1 MLKIRLTGHLIL
13 DLQGVFSLKKGGYKD
28 MMRKLLTFLKIL
40 ITAVAVILLFTA
52 CQQFLEDPEDFL
64 SYWASE
70 TFVKNHS
77 IGSAHRPDGAGVPCV
92 AFSASVDITL
102 TVHNPKG
109 FSFVMP
115 TSSAPAGI
123 VEFKELSPQP
133 DAGTDYDLI
142 QTGSGTLKLTY
153 NPSLLRKYEQGSRS
167 LNPTITLKATDGR
180 VFKKTYTFGIKSNT
194 PPPKPEIIIA
204 KTNTSPSKYVL
215 CLKFNSTEMTTTV
228 AMNSGTVPVHKD
240 IAKITINDAH
250 YTLSYK
256 DDNSDFKKPAETS
269 FIERGNVQ
277 QLTAALPSASEKW
290 VLYFDTDV
298 KVESSNPQTSYTIT
312 LSDKEG
318 VVSDSVTAEL
328 RKRFKV
334 TFNSQGGSIVPAQYV
349 ENGGKVT
356 RPTDPTKEGYTFGGW
371 YTDTLCS
378 TQWNFDTN
386 TVTGNMTLYAKWT
399 EKNYTVTFSVAGG
412 QGELKGTC
420 NGQSQIVQNDS
431 GEVSLTNVPHGAQV
445 NFTATPTDPN
455 QYKVGDWTCTVS
467 ADFTGASG
475 NSNATLTVRK
485 DTTVTVQFVQL
496 KALTLNTLKIHGQ
509 DAKSGSVT
517 LPYGVTKVEQSDITL
532 EFSGH
537 PGIPFTVTPTLPLN
551 LMPGETRNIIINV
564 AASPGNY
571 PAWSKPVSI
580 TCSKNNVANLTS
592 FKLNGETKTAPFAG
606 EYTVASD
613 TATVTDFTFDSAST
627 GATASVAPQGAVTI
641 PEGTGKS
648 FTITVKA
655 QDGTVKQTI
664 TFTVKRK
671 EYTVNYSVAGGQ
683 GKIQANSDAPA
694 TNSSVS
700 VVHNGSV
707 TFTAHPDNGW
717 EVDSW
722 KVDGITVSGQTGTTY
737 TLSNVTG
744 NKTVTVKF
752 KPGVFNF
759 TGGGPDAWKR
769 LKEEAAKTEG
779 AHTIV
784 INGEITATTDQ
795 DNNGK
800 ISIRRELIIK
810 SSGSSASLNANNLSG
825 IFDVNNKLT
834 LENITLKNGTEPG
847 NRTGAG
853 AYVNSTLIMKG
864 SSAITDCSAHKG
876 GGVYISNG
884 TLIMQD
890 SSAITNCS
898 AAEGGGVYVAGTFEM
913 KEDAIVTPSTGG
925 DENVKGKND
934 VYLASGKSID
944 VTGALSHHPAARIT
958 PNSYTDGRVLATGA
972 AEKANFKVTPQDG
985 NKYWRFKK
993 QGGEVK
999 FVPATLTVTFTEIKC
1014 VVEHDDG
1021 PNGEYYWTMKVDGS
1035 IVHERPK
1042 NNLWVAGDNTTLP
1055 INKSFTRSFSYFPAS
1070 IPVDIEIWEHDDSF
1084 DDHVGTTKA
1093 HLTYNYDDD
1102 QWKWAYDGGNWNTN
1116 PKRNEMSN
1124 PNVIIG
1130 DGGEEIFTEQYRT
1143 SDGDTDV
1150 TIKISWKE

>member
-1 MLKIRLTGHLIL
+1 
-13 DLQGVFSLKKGGYKD
+13 
-28 MMRKLLTFLKIL
+28 MMRKRLTFLKTL

-70 TFVKNHS
+70 AFVKDRS
-77 IGSAHRPDGAGVPCV
+77 IVSAHRPDGAGVPCV
-92 AFSASVDITL
+92 GSSDNVLITL
-102 TVHNPKG
+102 TAHNPKG
-109 FSFVMP
+109 FSLVMP
-115 TSSAPAGI
+115 TSSEPAGI
-123 VEFKELSPQP
+123 VEFKELSHQP
-133 DAGTDYDLI
+133 DAGADYELK
-142 QTGSGTLKLTY
+142 QTGSGTLELTY
-153 NPSLLRKYEQGSRS
+153 KQDFLKRYEQGSAA
-167 LNPTITLKATDGR
+167 LNPTITLKAKDGR
-180 VFKKTYTFGIKSNT
+180 VFKQTYTFGIKSNT
-194 PPPKPEIIIA
+194 PPPKPKEIIIA

-215 CLKFNSTEMTTTV
+215 CLKFNSTEMTKTV
-228 AMNSGTVPVHKD
+228 VMNSGTVPVHKD

-250 YTLSYK
+250 YTLLYNDS
-256 DDNSDFKKPAETS
+256 NSDFQQPAEDS
-269 FIERGNVQ
+269 FIEHGKVEKLDSSSLAVPQ
-277 QLTAALPSASEKW
+277 GKW
-290 VLYFDTDV
+290 VLYFKTDV

-334 TFNSQGGSIVPAQYV
+334 TFDSQGGSIVPDQYI
-349 ENGGKVT
+349 EKDGKVT
-356 RPTDPTKEGYTFGGW
+356 KPTNPTKAGFDFGGW
-371 YTDTLCS
+371 YTNTSYS

-420 NGQSQIVQNDS
+420 NGHSQIVQNDS

-864 SSAITDCSAHKG
+864 SSAITNCSAHKG
-876 GGVYISNG
+876 GGVYVNNG

-890 SSAITNCS
+890 SSAITNCE
-898 AAEGGGVYVAGTFEM
+898 ANDGGGVYVAGTFEM
-913 KEDAIVTPSTGG
+913 KGNAIVTPSTGG

-972 AEKANFKVTPQDG
+972 AEKANFTVTPKNGNEHWRYKKKDG
-985 NKYWRFKK
+985 
-993 QGGEVK
+993 VIK
-999 FVPATLTVTFTEIKC
+999 FVPATLTVTFVKLKC
-1014 VVEHDDG
+1014 VKEKDYGDTA
-1021 PNGEYYWTMKVDGS
+1021 EYYWTMKVNGVMVDDQFNENSTCELATGQ
-1035 IVHERPK
+1035 IH
-1042 NNLWVAGDNTTLP
+1042 T
-1055 INKSFTRSFSYFPAS
+1055 INKSFTESFSYFPADKK
-1070 IPVDIEIWEHDDSF
+1070 IPVDIEIYEEDNGSDNHI
-1084 DDHVGTTKA
+1084 GTTKA
-1093 HLTYNYDDD
+1093 SLWYHYNADAWQWGYRGSGHENGNQGVNTYQQINEGS
-1102 QWKWAYDGGNWNTN
+1102 AY
-1116 PKRNEMSN
+1116 E
-1124 PNVIIG
+1124 V
-1130 DGGEEIFTEQYRT
+1130 EFTEQYRH
-1143 SDGDTDV
+1143 SEGDTDV

>member
-1 MLKIRLTGHLIL
+1 MKRL
-13 DLQGVFSLKKGGYKD
+13 
-28 MMRKLLTFLKIL
+28 LKIL
-40 ITAVAVILLFTA
+40 TAAVAVILLFTA

-70 TFVKNHS
+70 VFVKDHS
-77 IGSAHRPDGAGVPCV
+77 IDSAHRPDKAGVPCV
-92 AFSASVDITL
+92 SSSEKVTIML
-102 TVHNPKG
+102 TVHNPKN
-109 FSFVMP
+109 FPLVMP
-115 TSSAPAGI
+115 ISSAPAGI

-378 TQWNFDTN
+378 TLWDFANN
-386 TVTGNMTLYAKWT
+386 TVTSNMTLYAKWM
-399 EKNYTVTFSVAGG
+399 EKKYTVTFSFVGG
-412 QGELKGTC
+412 QGTLKGEC
-420 NGQSQIVQNDS
+420 SGQSQMAQTGGVT
-431 GEVSLTNVPHGAQV
+431 VTLTNVPHGAQV
-445 NFTATPTDPN
+445 NFTAKPTDPN
-455 QYKVGDWTCTVS
+455 QYKVGDWTCIPST
-467 ADFTGASG
+467 DFTGTSG
-475 NSNATLTVRK
+475 SQTATLTVK
-485 DTTVTVQFVQL
+485 ADTTVTVQFVEL
-496 KALTLNTLKIHGQ
+496 NALTPTELKIHGQ
-509 DAKSGSVT
+509 NALGGSVT
-517 LPYGVTKVEQSDITL
+517 LPYTVVNQVAKSDISL
-532 EFSGH
+532 AFSGY
-537 PGIPFTVTPTLPLN
+537 PSIPFTVIPQLPLT
-551 LMPGETRNIIINV
+551 LQPGETKSITINV

-571 PAWSKPVSI
+571 LAWSKMVSI
-580 TCSKNNVANLTS
+580 TRSKNDVANLKS
-592 FKLNGETKTAPFAG
+592 FKLNGETKTVPFAG
-606 EYTVASD
+606 EYTVASG
-613 TATVTDFTFDSAST
+613 TATVTDFTFDTAST
-627 GATASVAPQGAVTI
+627 GATASVSPQGNVNIHAD
-641 PEGTGKS
+641 TGKS

-655 QDGTVKQTI
+655 QDGTVTQNVI
-664 TFTVKRK
+664 FTVKRQK
-671 EYTVNYSVAGGQ
+671 YNVNYSVAGGN
-683 GKIQANSDAPA
+683 GKIKAGSGTLT
-694 TNSSVS
+694 TNGNTQVAY
-700 VVHNGSV
+700 NGSV
-707 TFTAHPDNGW
+707 TFTAHPDPGW

-722 KVDGITVSGQTGTTY
+722 KVDGSTVSGQTGTTY

-744 NKTVTVKF
+744 DKTVTVKF
-752 KPGVFNF
+752 KPGVFDLA
-759 TGGGPDAWKR
+759 GGPDAWKR
-769 LKEEAAKTEG
+769 LKKEVEKTEG
-779 AHTIV
+779 AHTIT
-784 INGEITATTDQ
+784 ISGEITATNDPG
-795 DNNGK
+795 NNGK

-864 SSAITDCSAHKG
+864 SSAITNCSAHKG
-876 GGVYISNG
+876 GGVYVNNG

-890 SSAITNCS
+890 SSTISSCTATDKGS
-898 AAEGGGVYVAGTFEM
+898 GVYVAGTFEM
-913 KEDAIVTPSTGG
+913 KGNARVNT
-925 DENVKGKND
+925 NND
-934 VYLASGKSID
+934 VYLESGKSIT
-944 VTGALSHHPAARIT
+944 VTGSLSHHPAARIT
-958 PNSYTDGRVLATGA
+958 PNSYTNGRVLATGA
-972 AEKANFKVTPQDG
+972 AEKANFTVTPQDG

-999 FVPATLTVTFTEIKC
+999 FVPAKLKVTFNKIKC
-1014 VVEHDDG
+1014 VEVKDASSEA
-1021 PNGEYYWTMKVDGS
+1021 EYYWTMKVGKYV
-1035 IVHERPK
+1035 IAERPSNSVWDAK
-1042 NNLWVAGDNTTLP
+1042 KGHIYEFIENGEY
-1055 INKSFTRSFSYFPAS
+1055 NKYFNWDFSYFPIS
-1070 IPVDIEIWEHDDSF
+1070 EIPDINTTPKNYIPVYINIMEYDKSDP
-1084 DDHVGTTKA
+1084 DDHIGTTKA
-1093 HLTYNYDDD
+1093 HLTYDYDND
-1102 QWKWAYDGGNWNTN
+1102 QWKWEYDGSQSHGNQ
-1116 PKRNEMSN
+1116 ESN
-1124 PNVIIG
+1124 PHITIG
-1130 DGGEEIFTEQYRT
+1130 DGGEEIFTEEYRT
-1143 SDGDTDV
+1143 NDGDTDV
-1150 TIKISWKE
+1150 TITISWKE

>member
-1 MLKIRLTGHLIL
+1 
-13 DLQGVFSLKKGGYKD
+13 
-28 MMRKLLTFLKIL
+28 MRKLLTFLKTL
-40 ITAVAVILLFTA
+40 TAAVAVILLFTA
-52 CQQFLEDPEDFL
+52 CQQFLDDPEDFL

-77 IGSAHRPDGAGVPCV
+77 IGSVHRPDGAGVPCV
-92 AFSASVDITL
+92 GSLVPVDITL
-102 TVHNPKG
+102 SVHNPKG

-115 TSSAPAGI
+115 TSSVSAGI
-123 VEFKELSPQP
+123 VEFKELSSHPE
-133 DAGTDYDLI
+133 AGTDYELQ

-153 NPSLLRKYEQGSRS
+153 NPSLLQKYEQGSRS

-290 VLYFDTDV
+290 VLYFNTDV

-334 TFNSQGGSIVPAQYV
+334 TFDSQGGSIVPDQYI
-349 ENGGKVT
+349 EKDGKVT
-356 RPTDPTKEGYTFGGW
+356 KPTNPTKAGFDFGGW
-371 YTDTLCS
+371 YTNTSYS
-378 TQWNFDTN
+378 TQWDFDN
-386 TVTGNMTLYAKWT
+386 NMVTENITLYAKWT
-399 EKNYTVTFSVAGG
+399 EKKYTVTFSVAGG
-412 QGELKGTC
+412 EGELKGTC
-420 NGQSQIVQNDS
+420 NGQSQIVQNGS
-431 GEVSLTNVPHGAQV
+431 SEVSLTNVPHGAQV
-445 NFTATPTDPN
+445 TFTATPTDPT
-455 QYKVGDWTCTVS
+455 QYKVGNWTCIPST
-467 ADFTGASG
+467 DFTGTSG
-475 NSNATLTVRK
+475 SQTATLTVK
-485 DTTVTVQFVQL
+485 ADTTVTVQFVQL
-496 KALTLNTLKIHGQ
+496 NALTLRELKIHGK

-517 LPYGVTKVEQSDITL
+517 LPYTVTQVTQSNIILT
-532 EFSGH
+532 FSEH
-537 PGIPFTVTPTLPLN
+537 SSIPFTVTPPSLN
-551 LMPGETRNIIINV
+551 LTPGETKSIIISV

-571 PAWSKPVSI
+571 PAWSKPVNI
-580 TCSKNNVANLTS
+580 TRSKNNVANLKS
-592 FKLNGETKTAPFAG
+592 FKLNGETKNAPFAN

-613 TATVTDFTFDSAST
+613 TAEVKDFTFDTAST
-627 GATASVAPQGAVTI
+627 GATASVNPQGSESI
-641 PEGTGKS
+641 PVGTGRS

-655 QDGTVKQTI
+655 QDGTQNTV
-664 TFTVKRK
+664 TFTVKRQK
-671 EYTVNYSVAGGQ
+671 YNISYSVAGGH
-683 GKIQANSDAPA
+683 GKIKADSG
-694 TNSSVS
+694 SE
-700 VVHNGSV
+700 VVNGSKQV
-707 TFTAHPDNGW
+707 EYGENISFTATPDNGW

-722 KVDGITVSGQTGTTY
+722 KVDGSTVFGQTGTTY
-737 TLSNVTG
+737 HLSNVTG
-744 NKTVTVKF
+744 DKTVTVKF
-752 KPGVFNF
+752 KPGTFNL
-759 TGGGPDAWKR
+759 TGGGPDAWKK

-779 AHTIV
+779 SHTIV

-810 SSGSSASLNANNLSG
+810 SSGSSASLNASNLSG

-864 SSAITDCSAHKG
+864 SSAITNCSAHKG
-876 GGVYISNG
+876 GGVYVNNG

-890 SSAITNCS
+890 SSTISSCTATDKGS
-898 AAEGGGVYVAGTFEM
+898 GVYVAGTFEM
-913 KEDAIVTPSTGG
+913 KGNARVNT
-925 DENVKGKND
+925 NND
-934 VYLASGKSID
+934 VYLESGKSIT
-944 VTGALSHHPAARIT
+944 VTGSLSHHPAARIT
-958 PNSYTDGRVLATGA
+958 PNNYTNGRVLATGA

-999 FVPATLTVTFTEIKC
+999 FVPAKLKVTFNKIKC
-1014 VVEHDDG
+1014 VEVEDSSSEA
-1021 PNGEYYWTMKVDGS
+1021 EYYWTMKVGKYV
-1035 IVHERPK
+1035 IAERPK
-1042 NNLWVAGDNTTLP
+1042 NEVWDAKKGHIYEFIENGEY
-1055 INKSFTRSFSYFPAS
+1055 NKYFNWDFSYFPIS
-1070 IPVDIEIWEHDDSF
+1070 EIQDINPTPKNYIPVYINIMEYDKSDP
-1084 DDHVGTTKA
+1084 DDHIGTTKA
-1093 HLTYNYDDD
+1093 NLTYDYDNDE
-1102 QWKWAYDGGNWNTN
+1102 WNWAYDDNWISGPANELHGNQKKNSSKT
-1116 PKRNEMSN
+1116 
-1124 PNVIIG
+1124 IG
-1130 DGGEEIFTEQYRT
+1130 DGGEEIFTEEYRT
-1143 SDGDTDV
+1143 NDGDTDL
-1150 TIKISWKE
+1150 TITISWKE

>member
-1 MLKIRLTGHLIL
+1 
-13 DLQGVFSLKKGGYKD
+13 
-28 MMRKLLTFLKIL
+28 MRKLLTFLKTL
-40 ITAVAVILLFTA
+40 IAAVAVILLFTA

-92 AFSASVDITL
+92 ASSASVDITL

-153 NPSLLRKYEQGSRS
+153 NPSLLQKYEQGSRS

-194 PPPKPEIIIA
+194 PPPAPKDIVIA
-204 KTNTSPSKYVL
+204 KTKGADSRYVL
-215 CLKFNSTEMTTTV
+215 CLKFNPDEMEKPVTI
-228 AMNSGTVPVHKD
+228 NSVTVPVHKD
-240 IAKITINDAH
+240 INNITIKKGSSNNGSS
-250 YTLSYK
+250 YKLSYK
-256 DDNSDFKKPAETS
+256 GDDSDFQKPDGDS
-269 FIERGNVQ
+269 FITHGSVAK
-277 QLTAALPSASEKW
+277 LTEDIPSAQEKW
-290 VLYFDTDV
+290 VLYYKTDI
-298 KVESSNPQTSYTIT
+298 EIETGNDLTRYYIT
-312 LSDKEG
+312 LRDREG
-318 VVSDSVTAEL
+318 VVSDEAVATIAAS
-328 RKRFKV
+328 
-334 TFNSQGGSIVPAQYV
+334 G
-349 ENGGKVT
+349 
-356 RPTDPTKEGYTFGGW
+356 PTH
-371 YTDTLCS
+371 
-378 TQWNFDTN
+378 
-386 TVTGNMTLYAKWT
+386 
-399 EKNYTVTFSVAGG
+399 TVTFSVAGG
-412 QGELKGTC
+412 KGTLKGEYGSQNQIAQ
-420 NGQSQIVQNDS
+420 NG
-431 GEVSLTNVPHGAQV
+431 GGTATLTNVPNGAQV
-445 NFTATPTDPN
+445 NFTATPTDSN
-455 QYKVGDWTCTVS
+455 QYKVGDWTCTS
-467 ADFTGASG
+467 STGFAGTSE
-475 NSNATLTVRK
+475 NPIATLTVTAN
-485 DTTVTVQFVQL
+485 TTVTVQFVQL
-496 KALTLNTLKIHGQ
+496 PALTLTKLEIHGKNAQ
-509 DAKSGSVT
+509 NGSVT
-517 LPYGVTKVEQSDITL
+517 LPYDVTQVTQGNITL

-537 PGIPFTVTPTLPLN
+537 PGIPFTVTPALPLN
-551 LMPGETRNIIINV
+551 LMPGETRNITINV
-564 AASPGNY
+564 AASPGDY
-571 PAWSKPVSI
+571 SAWSKTVSI

-664 TFTVKRK
+664 TFTVKHK
-671 EYTVNYSVAGGQ
+671 EYTVNYSVDGGQ

-700 VVHNGSV
+700 VAYNGNV
-707 TFTAHPDNGW
+707 TFTAHPDPGW

-722 KVDGITVSGQTGTTY
+722 KVDGSTVSSQTGTTY

-744 NKTVTVKF
+744 PKTVTVKF
-752 KPGVFNF
+752 KPGVFDLA
-759 TGGGPDAWKR
+759 GGPGAWKR
-769 LKEEAAKTEG
+769 LKEEVEKTEG
-779 AHTIV
+779 AHTIT
-784 INGEITATTDQ
+784 ISGEIKATTDSG
-795 DNNGK
+795 NNGK

-810 SSGSSASLNANNLSG
+810 SSGSSASLNASNLSG

-834 LENITLKNGTEPG
+834 LENITLKNGAEPG

-876 GGVYISNG
+876 GGVYVNNG

-944 VTGALSHHPAARIT
+944 VTGALTNTPAARIT
-958 PNSYTDGRVLATGA
+958 PDSYTDGRVLATGA
-972 AEKANFKVTPQDG
+972 AEKANFTVTPKNGNEHWRYKKKDG
-985 NKYWRFKK
+985 
-993 QGGEVK
+993 VIK
-999 FVPATLTVTFTEIKC
+999 FVPATLTVTFVKIKC
-1014 VVEHDDG
+1014 VEEHDAG
-1021 PNGEYYWTMKVDGS
+1021 PSAEYYWQMKVNGEMISEIEDQSGQY
-1035 IVHERPK
+1035 
-1042 NNLWVAGDNTTLP
+1042 WVAGDGDHKD
-1055 INKSFTRSFSYFPAS
+1055 IDASFTRKFNFFSLNET
-1070 IPVDIEIWEHDDSF
+1070 IPVNIEIWEDDNDG
-1084 DDHVGTTKA
+1084 DDHIGTTDAKLMY
-1093 HLTYNYDDD
+1093 HYNADAW
-1102 QWKWAYDGGNWNTN
+1102 QWGYRDSGHENGNQGVNIY
-1116 PKRNEMSN
+1116 KQINEGSAN
-1124 PNVIIG
+1124 EV
-1130 DGGEEIFTEQYRT
+1130 EFTEEYRH

-1150 TIKISWKE
+1150 TIRISWKE